1 MKAELKQQRE
11 RFYKLLSNDEEIIA
25 LGKKIIEN
33 EIEGDMAKNWDLIKF
48 TLGEYNIEASMYD
61 PLTIDSPRP
70 QMYSEILKMN
80 AMVRCLDYINHG
92 AIKA

>member
-25 LGKKIIEN
+25 LGRRIIEN
-33 EIEGDMAKNWDLIKF
+33 EIEGESAKNWDLIKF
-48 TLGEYNIEASMYD
+48 TLGQYNIEASMYD

-70 QMYSEILKMN
+70 QMYSDILKAN
-80 AMVRCLDYINHG
+80 AMIRCIDYVSYGSIRV
-92 AIKA
+92 